1 MQIYG
6 EWRCVVSPTYPGLA
20 FDKCVHYNF
29 PLSTQ
34 LWLFEEAYVCLQ
46 KCKNELLKYT
56 FKRNRTQTSFSHKD

>member
-6 EWRCVVSPTYPGLA
+6 EWRCVVSPTNAGLA

-34 LWLFEEAYVCLQ
+34 LQLFEAAYVGLQ
-46 KCKNELLKYT
+46 
-56 FKRNRTQTSFSHKD
+56 FTQMQI